1 MQPKTLIRLAAL
13 LALLVLMLPAAAS
26 AGQPMSSAA
35 ATDAAILSAPE
46 GGGQCPAGPVNG
58 ELTSSSPTYNRTVN
72 FGSRCVLTGIGTNVH
87 YAVHSYFLSG
97 PAPHDLFASVV
108 GGTTVDTIMVFYQAP
123 DGSANPFNPAQPCV
137 NSVGFNAFYN
147 GGLQSAINRANLAP
161 GWIDVVLTTYFNG
174 ATGPYTMQVSSQS
187 CGGGLAEI
195 DVSPLSL
202 ASTQATNTV
211 TSQMLDI
218 GNAGDALLTWAVGE
232 EPGGGAPTALRQGEG
247 GVLLSEGF
255 DSVAA
260 LPGLGWHVQN
270 NSSPLGAT
278 TWGQG
283 VVTANTFPAQAGA
296 PTAFAAVGGSSTTAM
311 GTASVWLLTPELPLD
326 NGYVFSFYTR
336 TLLDWLWADRL
347 EVRLSTAGAS
357 TNVGTLASDVGD
369 FSRLLLTVN
378 PTLAQGGYPMTAW
391 AHYSLRLNGIAPGA
405 TGRLAFR
412 YYVTEAGNSTAA
424 ANNGAYIGLDTVEYV
439 SGAARPCDLPA
450 DVPWLSVLPDNG
462 TTAAGGSSAVDV
474 TFDSTGLAPGEY
486 SSYLCIS
493 NNDRDAGP
501 GNGTDL
507 VILPVSLMVADPTA
521 VTLSGLS
528 AAQASLPAAGL
539 PVAALPALAGLA
551 LGAAYAVRRRQG

>member
-1 MQPKTLIRLAAL
+1 
-13 LALLVLMLPAAAS
+13 V
-26 AGQPMSSAA
+26 
-35 ATDAAILSAPE
+35 D
-46 GGGQCPAGPVNG
+46 G

-72 FGSRCVLTGIGTNVH
+72 FGSRCVLTGIGTAVH
-87 YAVHSYFLSG
+87 YAVHSYYLSG

-108 GGTTVDTIMVFYQAP
+108 GGTTLDTIMVFYQAP
-123 DGSANPFNPAQPCV
+123 DGSANPFNPAQPCA
-137 NSVGFNAFYN
+137 NSVGFNAFYD

-202 ASTQATNTV
+202 GSTQATNTV
-211 TSQMLDI
+211 TSQTLDI
-218 GNAGDALLTWAVGE
+218 GNTGDAPLTWAVSE
-232 EPGGGAPTALRQGEG
+232 EPGGGAPTALGQGEG

-255 DSVAA
+255 DSVLA
-260 LPGLGWHVQN
+260 LPGLGWHIQN
-270 NSSPLGAT
+270 NSSPLGT
-278 TWGQG
+278 FSWGQG
-283 VVTANTFPAQAGA
+283 SFNPVTNYPFPAQAGA
-296 PTAFAAVGGSSTTAM
+296 PTSFAAAAGSSTTIM
-311 GTASVWLLTPELPLD
+311 GTASDWLLTPELPLD
-326 NGYVFSFYTR
+326 NGYVFSFWTR
-336 TLLDWLWADRL
+336 TILDFLWSDRL

-369 FSRLLLTVN
+369 FSRLLLTIN
-378 PTLAQGGYPMTAW
+378 PTMAQGGYPMVDW
-391 AHYSLRLNGIAPGA
+391 AQYSLRLTGIPPGA

-412 YYVTEAGNSTAA
+412 YYVTESGPSGAST
-424 ANNGAYIGLDTVEYV
+424 NHGAYIGLDTVEYV
-439 SGAARPCDLPA
+439 SGEARPCDMPA

-462 TTAAGGSSAVDV
+462 TTAAGGSSAVEV

-486 SSYLCIS
+486 NSYLCIS

-507 VILPVSLMVADPTA
+507 VIVPVSLMVGDPTA

-528 AAQASLPAAGL
+528 AAQASSPAAGL

>member
-1 MQPKTLIRLAAL
+1 MQHKTLIRLAAL

-26 AGQPMSSAA
+26 AGQPTSSAA
-35 ATDAAILSAPE
+35 ATDAAILAAPE

-58 ELTSSSPTYNRTVN
+58 ELTASSPTYNRTVN
-72 FGSRCVLTGIGTNVH
+72 FGSRCILTGLGTNVH

-108 GGTTVDTIMVFYQAP
+108 GGTTVDTVMIFYQAP
-123 DGSANPFNPAQPCV
+123 DGSANPFNPAQPCA
-137 NSVGFNAFYN
+137 NSVGFNAFYD
-147 GGLQSAINRANLAP
+147 GGVQSAINRTNLAP
-161 GWIDVVLTTYFNG
+161 GWIDVVLTTYYNG

-211 TSQMLDI
+211 TSQTLNI
-218 GNAGDALLTWAVGE
+218 GNTGDAPLTWTVGE
-232 EPGGGAPTALRQGEG
+232 EPGGGAPTALRPGEG
-247 GVLLSEGF
+247 GIFSEGF

-270 NSSPLGAT
+270 NSSPLGPS
-278 TWGQG
+278 TWDQG
-283 VVTANTFPAQAGA
+283 VVNANTFPAQAGA
-296 PTAFAAVGGSSTTAM
+296 ATSFAAVGGASTIAM
-311 GTASVWLLTPELPLD
+311 GTASNWLLTPELPLD
-326 NGYVFSFYTR
+326 NGYVFSFWTR

-357 TNVGTLASDVGD
+357 TNVGTLAGDVGD
-369 FSRLLLTVN
+369 FSRLLLTIN

-412 YYVTEAGNSTAA
+412 YYVTEAGNSSAS
-424 ANNGAYIGLDTVEYV
+424 ANHGAYIGLDTVEYV

-462 TTAAGGSSAVDV
+462 TTAAGGSSAVEV

-486 SSYLCIS
+486 NSHLCIS

-501 GNGTDL
+501 GNSTDL
-507 VILPVSLMVADPTA
+507 VIVPVSLVVGDPTA

-528 AAQASLPAAGL
+528 ATQASSPAVGL
-539 PVAALPALAGLA
+539 PVTALPALAGLA
-551 LGAAYAVRRRQG
+551 LGVAYTVRRRQD

>member
-1 MQPKTLIRLAAL
+1 MQPKTLIHLAAL

-26 AGQPMSSAA
+26 AGQPTSSAA
-35 ATDAAILSAPE
+35 ATTAAILAAPE
-46 GGGQCPAGPVNG
+46 GGGQCPAGPVDG
-58 ELTSSSPTYNRTVN
+58 ELTASSPTYNRTIN
-72 FGSRCVLTGIGTNVH
+72 FGSCCVLTGLGTNVH

-108 GGTTVDTIMVFYQAP
+108 GGTTVDTVMIFYQAP
-123 DGSANPFNPAQPCV
+123 DGSANPFNPAQPCL
-137 NSVGFNAFYN
+137 NSVGFNAFYD

-174 ATGPYTMQVSSQS
+174 HTGPYTMQVSSQS

-202 ASTQATNTV
+202 ASTQAANTV
-211 TSQMLDI
+211 TSQTLDI
-218 GNAGDALLTWAVGE
+218 GNTGDAPLTWAVGE
-232 EPGGGAPTALRQGEG
+232 EPGGAPTALRQGEG

-255 DSVAA
+255 DSVLA

-270 NSSPLGAT
+270 NSSPLGPS

-283 VVTANTFPAQAGA
+283 VVNANTFPAQAGA
-296 PTAFAAVGGSSTTAM
+296 PTSFAAATGASTIAM
-311 GTASVWLLTPELPLD
+311 GTASNWLLTPEVPLA
-326 NGYVFSFYTR
+326 NGYVFSFWSR

-369 FSRLLLTVN
+369 FSRLLLTIN

-391 AHYSLRLNGIAPGA
+391 APYSLRLTGIPPGA

-412 YYVTEAGNSTAA
+412 YYVTEAGNSSAS
-424 ANNGAYIGLDTVEYV
+424 ANHGAYIGLDSVEYA
-439 SGAARPCDLPA
+439 SGAVRPCDMPA
-450 DVPWLSVLPDNG
+450 DVPWLSLLPDNG
-462 TTAAGGSSAVDV
+462 TTAPAGSSAVEV
-474 TFDSTGLAPGEY
+474 AFDSTGLAPGEY
-486 SSYLCIS
+486 SSSLCIS
-493 NNDRDAGP
+493 SNDRDPGP
-501 GNGTDL
+501 GNGADL
-507 VILPVSLMVADPTA
+507 VIVPVSLLVADPTA

-551 LGAAYAVRRRQG
+551 LGAAYALRRRQG

>member
-1 MQPKTLIRLAAL
+1 MQHKTLIHLAAL
-13 LALLVLMLPAAAS
+13 LALLILMLPAAAS
-26 AGQPMSSAA
+26 AGQPMSNAA
-35 ATDAAILSAPE
+35 ATDAAIVAAPE
-46 GGGQCPAGPVNG
+46 GGGQCPAGPVDG
-58 ELTSSSPTYNRTVN
+58 ELTTSSPTYNRTVS

-108 GGTTVDTIMVFYQAP
+108 GGTTIDTIMVFYQAP
-123 DGSANPFNPAQPCV
+123 DGSANPFNPAQPCA
-137 NSVGFNAFYN
+137 NSVGFNAFYD

-202 ASTQATNTV
+202 ASTQAANTV
-211 TSQMLDI
+211 TSQTLDI
-218 GNAGDALLTWAVGE
+218 ANTGDAPLTWAVVE
-232 EPGGGAPTALRQGEG
+232 EPGGGAPSALRQGEG

-260 LPGLGWHVQN
+260 LPGLGWHIQN
-270 NSSPLGAT
+270 NSSPLGT
-278 TWGQG
+278 TSWYQG
-283 VVTANTFPAQAGA
+283 SASFFPPQAGA
-296 PTAFAAVGGSSTTAM
+296 PTSFAVAAGSSAATM
-311 GTASVWLLTPELPLD
+311 GTASLWLLTPELPLD
-326 NGYVFSFYTR
+326 NGYVFSFWTR
-336 TLLDWLWADRL
+336 ALLDYMWADRM

-357 TNVGTLASDVGD
+357 VNVGTLASDVGD
-369 FSRLLLTVN
+369 FSRLLLTIN
-378 PTLAQGGYPMTAW
+378 PTIAQGGYPMAW
-391 AHYSLRLNGIAPGA
+391 AHYSLRLNGIPPGS

-412 YYVTEAGNSTAA
+412 YYVTEAGLAGTANT
-424 ANNGAYIGLDTVEYV
+424 NNGGFIGLDTVEYV

-462 TTAAGGSSAVDV
+462 TTAPGGSSAVEV

-486 SSYLCIS
+486 SSYLCITS
-493 NNDRDAGP
+493 NDRDPGP
-501 GNGTDL
+501 GNGADL
-507 VILPVSLMVADPTA
+507 VIVPVSLMVADPTA

-528 AAQASLPAAGL
+528 AAQASSPAAGL

-551 LGAAYAVRRRQG
+551 LGAAYAVRRRQS